1 MALKHF
7 VKSQFIEVIEWLDDS
22 NDTLVYRFPVE
33 GKEIK
38 MGAQLTV
45 RPGQIA
51 VFVNEGRIA
60 DTFEP
65 GRHRLS
71 TRNMPIL
78 TKLLSW
84 KYGFNSPFKAEV
96 YFVSDRQFTDQKW
109 GTSNPVMVRDPELGP
124 VRLRA
129 FGIYSFKVR
138 DARRF
143 MTDIVGTDGHFTI
156 DEITGQLRRLIV
168 SGFSDLLAESSVPVF
183 DLASK
188 YNELSRTAK
197 EKLDTEFESHGLEL
211 SKFYI
216 ENVSLPPDVEKMLDK
231 RTSMGVVG
239 DMNKFTQFQAAQS
252 MEKAA
257 EAQGGTAGAGV
268 GLGAGMAMG
277 NAVASAMKPVAAQP
291 QSSAAACVKC
301 SPVHSR
307 RCRVLSTLR
316 RAARSRL
323 HQMPG
328 EASERSQVLPE
339 LRHQAEHDVQQVREP
354 ARARGEVLLR
364 VRHRSGLITV

>member
-1 MALKHF
+1 MALKSF
-7 VKSQFIEVIEWLDDS
+7 VKTQFVEVIEWLDDS
-22 NDTLVYRFPVE
+22 PDTLVYRFPVE

-45 RPGQIA
+45 RQGQVA

-65 GRHRLS
+65 GRHRLT
-71 TRNMPIL
+71 TRNLPVL

-84 KYGFNSPFKAEV
+84 KHGFNSPFKAEV
-96 YFVSDRQFTDQKW
+96 YFVSSRQFIDQKW

-138 DARRF
+138 DAADF
-143 MTDIVGTDGHFTI
+143 MTDIVGTDGHYTT
-156 DEITGQLRRLIV
+156 DELTGQLRRLII
-168 SGFSDLLAESSVPVF
+168 SGFSDLLAESNVPVF

-188 YNELSRTAK
+188 YDEISHSSK
-197 EKLDTEFESHGLEL
+197 EKLDKEFESHGLEL
-211 SKFYI
+211 SKFYL

-252 MEKAA
+252 MEAA
-257 EAQGGTAGAGV
+257 ANNPGGTAAAGV

-277 NAVASAMKPVAAQP
+277 NAMAGTLTNATPEAST
-291 QSSAAACVKC
+291 SCIKC
-301 SPVHSR
+301 SQSIQTGAPFCQYCGTPQGATCGKCQTKLPAEAKFCPS
-307 RCRVLSTLR
+307 CGSKQASSCSKCETPLT
-316 RAARSRL
+316 
-323 HQMPG
+323 PG
-328 EASERSQVLPE
+328 AKFCAGCGTGV
-339 LRHQAEHDVQQVREP
+339 
-354 ARARGEVLLR
+354 
-364 VRHRSGLITV
+364 